1 MHVLQSFRFGLR
13 FHILSLIV
21 LFFNGCSSELK
32 QPPKPDTKEVS
43 VVVLLPLSGQYAHIG
58 DSYLKAIELALFEF
72 ADLNLKAQIL
82 DTKGTFEGTLE
93 TLKHVKAADVVL
105 GPVMSTAVDAVSM
118 WALKRQIPV
127 ISLTNN
133 FVKAQPGIFVFGLP
147 PQSEVEAMVG
157 YAIKNRMER
166 FTAILPTGAF
176 GGTMRD
182 SLEKTVQA
190 YGATLVDVFFYSPNM
205 DELPSIV
212 KQMQK
217 KTVDGIFILNGGQD
231 LFTISEAIKNAKISG
246 RILGTQQW
254 KASDVIHWRNL
265 NDAWYTTGYSA
276 QKQIF
281 ENRYFSLYNKEP
293 DTSAYLAYDAM
304 ATLAKLHKLNY
315 DAPFSIT
322 ALTSPM
328 GFVGLHGAFSLQ
340 KNGNVKRKI
349 GIMEIKDGKS
359 QLRELIE
366 GK

>member
-1 MHVLQSFRFGLR
+1 MHVLQSLRFGLR

-21 LFFNGCSSELK
+21 LFFNGCSSEIN
-32 QPPKPDTKEVS
+32 QPPQPDTREVN
-43 VVVLLPLSGQYAHIG
+43 VVVLLPLSGQFAHVG

-93 TLKHVKAADVVL
+93 TLKHVKGADVVL
-105 GPVMSTAVDAVSM
+105 GPIMSTAVDAVSM
-118 WALKRQIPV
+118 WALKRRIPV

-133 FVKAQPGIFVFGLP
+133 VAKAQPGIFVFGIP
-147 PQSEVEAMVG
+147 PQSEVEAMLG

-176 GGTMRD
+176 GSTMRE
-182 SLEKTVQA
+182 SLEKTTQA

-205 DELPSIV
+205 DELPSIIN
-212 KQMQK
+212 QMQK

-231 LFTISEAIKNAKISG
+231 VFTISEAIKGAKISG

-254 KASDVIHWRNL
+254 KSSDVAHWRNL
-265 NDAWYTTGYSA
+265 NDAWYTTGHST
-276 QKQIF
+276 QKLIF

-304 ATLAKLHKLNY
+304 AMLAKLHKLSY
-315 DAPFSIT
+315 EAPFSIP

-328 GFVGLHGAFSLQ
+328 GFVGLQGSFTLQ
-340 KNGNVKRKI
+340 KDGSVKRKI
-349 GIMEIKDGKS
+349 GVMEIKDGKS